1 MAKKIKIAFADDNI
15 LQRAL
20 VRAIVAQNNIFDLL
34 YNCSNGQELVDQ
46 LEACTELP
54 QVCIM
59 DLHMP
64 LMDGIET
71 ANRIREKFPSIKLF
85 GYTSSIKDSEI
96 EIFHKSGVQL
106 IFNKTNFNMVLQE
119 IHHCLTINN
128 E

>member
-1 MAKKIKIAFADDNI
+1 MAKKIKIAFADDSI

-20 VRAIVAQNNIFDLL
+20 VRAIVAQNNIFDLR

-106 IFNKTNFNMVLQE
+106 IFNKTNFNIVLQE
-119 IHHCLTINN
+119 IHRFFTTNS
-128 E
+128 